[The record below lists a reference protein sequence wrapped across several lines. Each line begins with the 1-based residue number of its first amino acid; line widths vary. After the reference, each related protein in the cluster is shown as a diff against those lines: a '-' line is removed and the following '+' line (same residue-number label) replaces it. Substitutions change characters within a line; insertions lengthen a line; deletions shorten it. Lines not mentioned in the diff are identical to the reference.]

1 MILMMDLKVL
11 KSRWKPEKV
20 YFACCIKFAFE
31 NKTIALKSSKILHNI
46 YVFPKI
52 NGNKNLK
59 AADETLLQ
67 ANETLK
73 GVAEMI
79 YKMDDTMTQEEE
91 NLCQR
96 ANQLR
101 RKSEVT
107 FKTIDPTK

>member
-1 MILMMDLKVL
+1 MYKFYFKINYRLQFPNDYNKVITNYEL
-11 KSRWKPEKV
+11 S
-20 YFACCIKFAFE
+20 
-31 NKTIALKSSKILHNI
+31 TQ
-46 YVFPKI
+46 I

-59 AADETLLQ
+59 AADETVRQ
-67 ANETLK
+67 ASETFK
-73 GVAEMI
+73 TAAEMI